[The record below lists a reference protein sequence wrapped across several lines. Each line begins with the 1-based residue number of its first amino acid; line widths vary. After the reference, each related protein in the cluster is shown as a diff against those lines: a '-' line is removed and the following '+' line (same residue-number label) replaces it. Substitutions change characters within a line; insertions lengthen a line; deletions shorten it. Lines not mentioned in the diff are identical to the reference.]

1 MAVTTI
7 ESPTLGQG
15 WLAVSRAIG
24 ERGASASWGGLETR
38 EVAGLTLEVE
48 RPATDDPVIAE
59 LGDPAWLAWMHDNF
73 FVRKGVPE
81 LGGARSYAA
90 RLFDY
95 AASGRDQLAWV
106 VGRLRADPTCRD
118 ATITTFE
125 PLTDTSY
132 IPCVSLL
139 DFWRPDD
146 ALELVVY
153 AHGLDFGKKAYG
165 NLVELAHLQEHVAE
179 ALDVPVGRL
188 TLHVKT
194 AHVYATEWEL
204 MAGLSGV
211 ADGTGSRPVAEP
223 A

>member
-1 MAVTTI
+1 MAVTQIEAATI
-7 ESPTLGQG
+7 GEG
-15 WLAVSRAIG
+15 WLAVSREVL
-24 ERGASASWGGLETR
+24 ERGVAASWGGLETR
-38 EVAGLTLEVE
+38 EVPGLTLEVE
-48 RPATDDPVIAE
+48 RPATDDPVITE

-95 AASGRDQLAWV
+95 GAAGRDQLAWV
-106 VGRLRADPTCRD
+106 IDRLRADRRA
-118 ATITTFE
+118 AT
-125 PLTDTSY
+125 PPSRRSSRSTDTTY

-139 DFWRPDD
+139 DFWCPGG
-146 ALELVVY
+146 AVELVVY

-165 NLVELAHLQEHVAE
+165 NLVELAHLSEHVAG
-179 ALDVPVGRL
+179 ALGRPVGRL

-204 MAGLSGV
+204 MAELSG
-211 ADGTGSRPVAEP
+211 ADGNAV
-223 A
+223 

>member
-95 AASGRDQLAWV
+95 GASGRDQVAWV
-106 VGRLRADPTCRD
+106 IDRLRADPTCRD

-139 DFWRPDD
+139 DFWIPND

-153 AHGLDFGKKAYG
+153 AHSLDFGKKAYG
-165 NLVELAHLQEHVAE
+165 NLVELARLQEHVAGE
-179 ALDVPVGRL
+179 LDCAVGRL
-188 TLHVKT
+188 VVHAKS
-194 AHVYATEWEL
+194 AHVYEPEWTL
-204 MAGLSGV
+204 MARLAG
-211 ADGTGSRPVAEP
+211 VAEP
-223 A
+223 VG

>member
-7 ESPTLGQG
+7 EAGTLGQG
-15 WLAVSRAIG
+15 WLAVSRAIL
-24 ERGASASWGGLETR
+24 ERGAAASWGGLETR
-38 EVAGLTLEVE
+38 EVPGLTLEVE
-48 RPATDDPVIAE
+48 HPATDDAVIAE

-73 FVRKGVPE
+73 FVHRGVPE

-95 AASGRDQLAWV
+95 GGSGRDQLAWV
-106 VGRLRADPTCRD
+106 IERLRADPTCRD

-125 PLTDTSY
+125 PLTDTTY
-132 IPCVSLL
+132 VPCVSLL
-139 DFWRPDD
+139 DFWRPGD
-146 ALELVVY
+146 ALDLVVY

-165 NLVELAHLQEHVAE
+165 NLVELAHLQEHVAG
-179 ALDVPVGRL
+179 ALGVPVGRL

-204 MAGLSGV
+204 MTGLSG
-211 ADGTGSRPVAEP
+211 AAAIAR
-223 A
+223 